1 VASAQ
6 RILVVEDE
14 DVLAQNVKT
23 YLGRRFPDV
32 RIAANGRLAME
43 LLESFVPDVLV
54 LDFNLPG
61 ENGLQIYAEIMRRR
75 TRPIGCVM
83 ITGCPLTKISGSASD
98 LGIRH
103 VLGKPFRLAE
113 LQRLVDQSAEETS
126 QHSH

>member
-23 YLGRRFPDV
+23 YLGRRSPDV

-43 LLESFVPDVLV
+43 LLESFTPDVLV

-61 ENGLQIYAEIMRRR
+61 DNGLQIYAEIMRRR
-75 TRPIGCVM
+75 THPVGCVM
-83 ITGCPLTKISGSASD
+83 ITGCPLGNISRTANEM
-98 LGIRH
+98 GIH
-103 VLGKPFRLAE
+103 HLLGKPFRLAE
-113 LQRLVDQSAEETS
+113 LQRLVDATAEEAMR
-126 QHSH
+126 H